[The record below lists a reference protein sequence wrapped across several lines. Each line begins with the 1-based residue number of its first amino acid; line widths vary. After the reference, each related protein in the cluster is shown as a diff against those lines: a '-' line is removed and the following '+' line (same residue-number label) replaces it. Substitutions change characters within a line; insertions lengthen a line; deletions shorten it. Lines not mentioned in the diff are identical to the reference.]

1 MGFRLPTAAARG
13 IAVAAALLV
22 WAGAFPATAAP
33 AGTPLQGE
41 ERARAIEAL
50 QARQRE
56 VRALRASVVQ
66 RKRHPLLKDEAITE
80 GVLLFSRPRRVRWE
94 VATPERTIVVID
106 DQALVIYRPDRME
119 AERRDLGDDF
129 GARAVL
135 EFLAAGMS
143 FDVPALEKR
152 FQMDV
157 SREGGGLSLV
167 LIPRS
172 RWIARAVASVTI
184 TQEDADGLPRRI
196 VVLGQKGERTE
207 TLLTQ
212 VVVNPPL
219 SDDAFTLRLGPGVR
233 VVQVGHPGQETGGG
247 R

>member
-1 MGFRLPTAAARG
+1 MGFRSRTAVARG
-13 IAVAAALLV
+13 IAVAAALLL
-22 WAGAFPATAAP
+22 WEGALPATGTAA
-33 AGTPLQGE
+33 ATPLQGE

-56 VRALRASVVQ
+56 VKTLRAEVVQ

-80 GVLLFSRPRRVRWE
+80 GTLLFSRPGRVRWE

-119 AERRDLGDDF
+119 AERRDLRDDF
-129 GARAVL
+129 GARAAV

-143 FDVPALEKR
+143 FDVPAMEKR

-157 SREGGGLSLV
+157 SREGGRLSLV

-184 TQEDADGLPRRI
+184 TQEGADGLPRRI
-196 VVLGQKGERTE
+196 VVLGQKGDRTE
-207 TLLTQ
+207 TSLTH

-219 SDDAFTLRLGPGVR
+219 ADDAFTLRLGPGVR
-233 VVQVGHPGQETGGG
+233 VVEVGRPGQETAGG